1 MGEAQ
6 GRKNRPRIVVA
17 GAGSIGCFVG
27 GLLARGGHDVT
38 LLLRAGTAEE
48 ITQNGLILTDFG
60 DLDVALSP
68 DRFAMSMDPGC
79 LAAADIVLT
88 TVKSGA
94 TEAMAKQIAE
104 HAPEDAVVV
113 SLQNGVE
120 NAALLRALLP
130 GWDVRAGMVPFNVVW
145 VGGGR
150 FHRGTSGDILIERGQ
165 GHVARHLSL
174 PDLHVHEHGD
184 MAAVQWGKL
193 LINLN
198 NALNALS
205 GLPLRAQIG
214 DRGWRRLMA
223 AQIVEAL
230 MVLRAAEV
238 AFENPVAKVP
248 MGAVPRI
255 LRLPT
260 WAFRLVA
267 KTMLSID
274 PTARSSMWEDLEKG
288 RATEI
293 DELQGE
299 IVQLAQTANVA
310 APVNAGI
317 AGLIR
322 KAEARGVGSPNL
334 TAQDVRKHLR
344 TQSAPAAS

>member
-6 GRKNRPRIVVA
+6 GRKNAPRIVVA

-27 GLLARGGHDVT
+27 GLLARSGRDVT
-38 LLLRAGTAEE
+38 LLLRPQTADE
-48 ITQNGLILTDFG
+48 ITQNGLTLTDFG
-60 DLDVALSP
+60 DLDVALAP
-68 DRFAMSMDPGC
+68 DQFAMSADPAC
-79 LAAADIVLT
+79 LADADIVLV
-88 TVKSGA
+88 TVKSRA
-94 TEAMAKQIAE
+94 TEEIAAQIAE

-120 NAALLRALLP
+120 NAAQLRDMLP

-165 GHVARHLSL
+165 GPVGRQLSV
-174 PDLHVHEHGD
+174 PDLAVHEHAAI
-184 MAAVQWGKL
+184 AAVQWGKL

-205 GLPLRAQIG
+205 GLPLRTQIG
-214 DRGWRRLMA
+214 ERGWRRLMA
-223 AQIVEAL
+223 AQMVEA
-230 MVLRAAEV
+230 MAVFRAAEL
-238 AFENPVAKVP
+238 ACQNPVAKVP
-248 MGAVPRI
+248 MWLVPRI
-255 LRLPT
+255 LTLPT

-274 PTARSSMWEDLEKG
+274 PNARSSMWEDLEKG

-293 DELQGE
+293 DVLQGK
-299 IVQLAQTANVA
+299 IVQLAREVEGD
-310 APVNAGI
+310 APINEVI
-317 AGLIR
+317 AELIR
-322 KAEARGVGSPNL
+322 EAETQRAGSPKL
-334 TAQDVRKHLR
+334 SALEVWDRLR
-344 TQSAPAAS
+344 GWEAPADN

>member
-6 GRKNRPRIVVA
+6 GRSNTSRIVVA

-48 ITQNGLILTDFG
+48 ITQNGLTLTDFG
-60 DLDVALSP
+60 DLDVALAP
-68 DRFAMSMDPGC
+68 DRFAMSVDPAC
-79 LAAADIVLT
+79 LADADIVLV

-94 TEAMAKQIAE
+94 TEEMAAQIVE

-113 SLQNGVE
+113 SLQNGVA
-120 NAALLRALLP
+120 NAALLREMLP

-150 FHRGTSGDILIERGQ
+150 FHRGTSGDILIERGL
-165 GHVARHLSL
+165 GHVGRQLNV
-174 PDLHVHEHGD
+174 PDLTVHEHAD
-184 MAAVQWGKL
+184 IAAVQWGKL

-205 GLPLRAQIG
+205 GLPLQAQLG
-214 DRGWRRLMA
+214 DRRWRRLMA
-223 AQIVEAL
+223 AQMEEAL
-230 MVLRAAEV
+230 TVLRAADV
-238 AFENPVAKVP
+238 AFQNPVAKVP
-248 MGAVPRI
+248 MGMVPRI
-255 LRLPT
+255 LRLRT

-274 PTARSSMWEDLEKG
+274 PNARSSMWEDLEKG
-288 RATEI
+288 RGTEI
-293 DELQGE
+293 DELQGK
-299 IVQLAQTANVA
+299 IVRLARQANVA
-310 APVNAGI
+310 APINAGI
-317 AGLIR
+317 SELIR
-322 KAEARGVGSPNL
+322 DVETLGGGSPKL
-334 TAQDVRKHLR
+334 TAQEVQARLR
-344 TQSAPAAS
+344 AFEAPADG

>member
-6 GRKNRPRIVVA
+6 GRRSAPRIVVA

-27 GLLARGGHDVT
+27 GLLARSGQDVT
-38 LLLRAGTAEE
+38 LLLRPKTAEE
-48 ITQNGLILTDFG
+48 IMQSGLTLTDFG
-60 DLDVALSP
+60 DLDVALAP
-68 DRFAMSMDPGC
+68 DRVAMSADPAC
-79 LAAADIVLT
+79 LVVADIVLV

-94 TEAMAKQIAE
+94 TEEIAAQIAE

-120 NAALLRALLP
+120 NAALLRDMLP

-165 GHVARHLSL
+165 GHVARQLSV
-174 PDLHVHEHGD
+174 PDLKVHDHPD
-184 MAAVQWGKL
+184 IVSVQWGKL

-205 GLPLRAQIG
+205 GMPLRAQIG
-214 DRGWRRLMA
+214 ERGWRRLMA
-223 AQIVEAL
+223 AQMSEA
-230 MVLRAAEV
+230 MAVLRAAELTCQ
-238 AFENPVAKVP
+238 NPMVKVP
-248 MGAVPRI
+248 MGLVPRI
-255 LRLPT
+255 LTLPT
-260 WAFRLVA
+260 WMFRLVA

-274 PTARSSMWEDLEKG
+274 PNARSSMWEDLEKG

-293 DELQGE
+293 DVLQGK
-299 IVQLAQTANVA
+299 IVQLARQANVA
-310 APVNAGI
+310 APINAGI
-317 AGLIR
+317 AEMIR
-322 KAEARGVGSPNL
+322 EAEALGAGSPKL
-334 TAQDVRKHLR
+334 AAHELQRRLRAQE
-344 TQSAPAAS
+344 APAER